1 MAMGHTLS
9 GVQGNYMGQWP
20 WEDRAR
26 FIDMLLDEEK
36 SKPSINDIRSYI
48 MGLSLEE
55 RQSLIAL

>member
-1 MAMGHTLS
+1 
-9 GVQGNYMGQWP
+9 MGQWP

-55 RQSLIAL
+55 RQSLVAL